1 MMKTLALR
9 PLDTLFFRDNRP
21 FNQDDAGLAD
31 ARSMFPPF
39 PTVLA
44 GAVRASIARANGW
57 DGSKSTFTSHRAL
70 IGNGPFAECG
80 SLRFSPPVLLKQ
92 SNDDAS
98 DFFEANFPCPLAL
111 LLRTSAAERGKLKF
125 EEAHVLRP
133 GDPSFACDLGG
144 DACFPTLPPEDDA
157 SRFKLH
163 REAWIS
169 REGLRQL
176 LTLGR
181 LDNPAGHVTCH
192 DSIVSAQP
200 RVGLRRD
207 YAAHKA
213 ATGELYSAVHQRLK
227 RNYALGVSYRW
238 QDANRKDIL
247 PETESVFPLG
257 SQHRAVSCSD
267 AQRIDL
273 TDILPGAEC
282 FCESD
287 GYFHYLV
294 VLLSPADLKHNDS
307 VPELHPLPGELV
319 SACTD
324 RPLRFGGWDAVAGDR
339 GETRLYHRA
348 GTTFFMRVAVKKIS
362 DAGTLYEK
370 LKDAQQAGLGDKRTT
385 QIGCGAFAVGIWKPG
400 GYGDG

>member
-39 PTVLA
+39 PTVVA
-44 GAVRASIARANGW
+44 GAVRASIAHAKGW
-57 DGSKSTFTSHRAL
+57 DGSKSTFTSYKAL

-80 SLRFSPPVLLKQ
+80 SLRFGPPVLLKQ
-92 SNDDAS
+92 SDHDPE
-98 DFFEANFPCPLAL
+98 FFEANFPCPLAL
-111 LLRTSAAERGKLKF
+111 LLRTGAPERGKITF
-125 EEAHVLRP
+125 EEAHVLHP

-144 DACFPTLPPEDDA
+144 DACFPSLPPEDDA

-181 LDNPAGHVTCH
+181 LDNPSGHVTSH
-192 DSIVSAQP
+192 ESIVSAQP

-238 QDANRKDIL
+238 RDANEKDIL

-267 AQRIDL
+267 AQRLDL

-307 VPELHPLPGELV
+307 IPELHPLPGELV

-339 GETRLYHRA
+339 GDTRLYHRA

-362 DAGTLYEK
+362 DAGTLYES
-370 LKDAQQAGLGDKRTT
+370 LEDAQQKGLGDERTT
-385 QIGCGAFAVGIWKPG
+385 RTGCGAFAVGIWKPG
-400 GYGDG
+400 GKGDG